1 MNETERRILLIEWTQ
16 AQAKLAEVKPLVENE
31 MRLRKQVMT
40 EYFPTPVEGVNTCQ
54 LESGW
59 EMKATYRID
68 RKIDEAALP
77 AINTELREMSV
88 NPDRLVRAKLELDL
102 TAYKSLVQI
111 NPQAAKVFE
120 KAMISKPAS
129 PSLELK
135 PPKVKA

>member
-77 AINTELREMSV
+77 AINTELRGMNV
-88 NPDRLVRAKLELDL
+88 NPDPLIRIKLELDL

-135 PPKVKA
+135 PPKAKA

>member
-77 AINTELREMSV
+77 AINTELWGMNV